1 MVAAI
6 RGQGI
11 GWLILVPAS
20 GLDHVYRDFDAQAR
34 CIFVTREEEGVAMA
48 AGLVAGGERAIVLM
62 QQSGVG
68 NCLNAVITLADAYD
82 VRFPILVACR
92 PDDDENP
99 VQRSSARRTRKILA
113 ALAAEWLDWHAPDA
127 AGTFARVC
135 GAGCRWIGFPS

>member
-6 RGQGI
+6 RRQGI
-11 GWLILVPAS
+11 TWLILVPAS
-20 GLDHVYRDFDAQAR
+20 GLDHVYRDFEEQAR

-48 AGLVAGGERAIVLM
+48 AGLVAGGARAVVLM

-68 NCLNAVITLADAYD
+68 NCLNAVISLADAYD

-99 VQRSSARRTRKILA
+99 VQRTSARRTRKILTE
-113 ALAAEWLDWHAPDA
+113 LAAEWLDWQTPDA
-127 AGTFARVC
+127 AGSFDRAC
-135 GAGCRWIGFPS
+135 DAGCRWIVFPA